1 MHEAVLIGIDVGTTS
16 VKAVMLT
23 ATGHRLAD
31 FAATYPTHRPGPALV
46 EQAPDDWLRL
56 TLAALAGF
64 AERAEA
70 PHVAAI
76 CLTSQ
81 VNTHVFTD
89 ARLAP
94 LHPAIVWQDGR
105 AADDGARLD
114 AKVTAAQKTEWL
126 GAPIPIDASHAL
138 ARMAWMKRNRP
149 EIWSA
154 TAHVLLPRD
163 YLLAQLTGAIASDPI
178 SAVGLVTPE
187 LSYAHDLIALFPGA
201 KKRLPP
207 LRDPLTVAG
216 TIQPGLP
223 FAGLPVVTGV
233 MDAWASLFGIGVAA
247 EGQAM
252 YLSGT
257 SEVLGLISPDISGE
271 PGVITF
277 PAWRGITLHAA
288 PTQAGGASLDWVA
301 RLLGQDAAS
310 LAAHAA
316 PITPQ
321 SPLFLPHLQGERA
334 PLWDAAARGTFAGLT
349 TATGPAELAAAVLEG
364 VAFSAR
370 LAMEALERSAGI
382 IPGQIQTGGGGAA
395 SDRWCQIRA
404 DVFGRPFLRVEGRD
418 PGALGAAVMAGV
430 GSGVLPDLA
439 QAATA
444 MIRTDRVF
452 EPDAEAKALADR
464 RFAIWRQ
471 LYAQVR
477 PINAALA

>member
-1 MHEAVLIGIDVGTTS
+1 
-16 VKAVMLT
+16 MLT

-31 FAATYPTHRPGPALV
+31 FAATYPTHRPGPARV
-46 EQAPDDWLRL
+46 EQSPDDWLRL

-70 PHVAAI
+70 AHVAAI

-89 ARLAP
+89 AALGP

-105 AADDGARLD
+105 AAAEGARLD
-114 AKVTAAQKTEWL
+114 GKVTAAQKTEWL

-138 ARMAWMKRNRP
+138 ARMAWMKRHHA
-149 EIWSA
+149 EIWAA

-163 YLLAQLTGAIASDPI
+163 YLLARLTGTVTCDPI
-178 SAVGLVTPE
+178 SAVGLVTPG
-187 LSYAHDLIALFPGA
+187 LAYARGIVALLPGA
-201 KKRLPP
+201 QKRLPP
-207 LRDPLTVAG
+207 LRDPLSVAG
-216 TIQPGLP
+216 TVLPGLP

-233 MDAWASLFGIGVAA
+233 MDAWASLFGIGVASA
-247 EGQAM
+247 GQAM

-301 RLLGQDAAS
+301 RLLGQDAAR
-310 LAAHAA
+310 LAASAA
-316 PITPQ
+316 QIMPQ

-334 PLWDAAARGTFAGLT
+334 PLWDATARGTFAGLT
-349 TATGPAELAAAVLEG
+349 AGTGPSELAAAVLEG

-370 LAMEALERSAGI
+370 LAMEALERSAGM

-404 DVFGRPFLRVEGRD
+404 NVFGRPFLRVEGRD

-430 GSGVLPDLA
+430 GAGLLPDLA
-439 QAATA
+439 QAAAA

-452 EPDAEAKALADR
+452 EPDAGAKTLADR
-464 RFAIWRQ
+464 RFAIWQQ
-471 LYAQVR
+471 LYAQIR